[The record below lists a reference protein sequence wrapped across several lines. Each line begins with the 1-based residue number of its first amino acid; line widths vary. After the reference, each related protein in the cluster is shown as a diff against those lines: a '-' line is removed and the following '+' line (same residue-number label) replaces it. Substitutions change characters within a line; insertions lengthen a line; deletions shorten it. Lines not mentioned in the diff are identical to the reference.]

1 MRRTVYGIVM
11 AMLLL
16 ASIIFGISGQMA
28 AAVTPTSAQDDASGL
43 VVVKPDKTSNP
54 GDTVKLT
61 GPAGSYTYSWTV
73 NPTIS
78 PAPTGPTTQTY
89 TIKIPKTTP
98 AALYT
103 VTLLVKST
111 LDGSCTNSR
120 DILIAVNAV
129 NVPIAISGKKS
140 ICVTAV
146 NEPYTVTPDLTTG
159 QTITWSLDGTPLDA
173 KYNTNPTAITWADFA
188 SGITVATTKNLVA
201 VVKDSAGN
209 VVSTAPTFSVVV
221 VPIPDTTITVS

>member
-16 ASIIFGISGQMA
+16 ASIIFGISGQIA

-73 NPTIS
+73 NPSIS

-89 TIKIPKTTP
+89 TIKIPTTTP
-98 AALYT
+98 ASLYT

-111 LDGSCTNSR
+111 IDGSCTNSR
-120 DILIAVNAV
+120 DILIAVN
-129 NVPIAISGKKS
+129 VPIAISGKKA

-188 SGITVATTKNLVA
+188 SGITAATTKNLVA

-209 VVSTAPTFSVVV
+209 VISTAPTYAVQV
-221 VPIPDTTITVS
+221 VPVPVTTVTIA

>member
-1 MRRTVYGIVM
+1 MRRTCYGIM
-11 AMLLL
+11 IAMLLL
-16 ASIIFGISGQMA
+16 ACTIFGA
-28 AAVTPTSAQDDASGL
+28 SAQTAT
-43 VVVKPDKTSNP
+43 PDKTSNP

-78 PAPTGPTTQTY
+78 PAPTGPTTQIY
-89 TIKIPKTTP
+89 TIKIPTTTP

-120 DILIAVNAV
+120 DILIAVN
-129 NVPIAISGKKS
+129 VPIAISGKKS
-140 ICVTAV
+140 VCVTTV
-146 NEPYTVTPDLTTG
+146 GEPYSIAPDLTAG
-159 QTITWSLDGTPLDA
+159 QTIEWSLDGTKLDA
-173 KYNTNPTAITWADFA
+173 TKYGTNPIAITWADFA
-188 SGITVATTKNLVA
+188 SGITAATTKNLVA

-209 VVSTAPTFSVVV
+209 VVSTAPTYAVTV
-221 VPIPDTTITVS
+221 VPIPVTTVTFA

>member
-16 ASIIFGISGQMA
+16 ASIIFGISGQIA

>member
-1 MRRTVYGIVM
+1 M

>member
-1 MRRTVYGIVM
+1 
-11 AMLLL
+11 
-16 ASIIFGISGQMA
+16 
-28 AAVTPTSAQDDASGL
+28 
-43 VVVKPDKTSNP
+43 
-54 GDTVKLT
+54 
-61 GPAGSYTYSWTV
+61 
-73 NPTIS
+73 
-78 PAPTGPTTQTY
+78 
-89 TIKIPKTTP
+89 
-98 AALYT
+98 
-103 VTLLVKST
+103 
-111 LDGSCTNSR
+111 
-120 DILIAVNAV
+120 VNAV